1 MELLG
6 RWALLRREVGPP
18 DGYSGVPAMSRASP
32 ARPLRLVFS
41 PLSLGRRRGHDRLS
55 TKSWPPRWSVA
66 VEHPCPAGS
75 SCRLWDLGMS
85 ELSQPAHVQGYRG
98 DEPVQ
103 CGSVG
108 FRLVGFHP
116 HFLFALLTPL
126 TRGLLQPMFSTSPR
140 NAGLFGGRF
149 GYHSFVQAYG
159 NIVRSVANFR
169 CFDQPLPG
177 RRCRFQE
184 TVPHGHFTVSGFPF
198 LGFFSSSL
206 RQEEHTN
213 SPCRSLNASTTGR
226 KSSFSMFSQLL

>member
-1 MELLG
+1 MVFGPVYFGVRRAHKG
-6 RWALLRREVGPP
+6 RLSSNPGCDNAVVRFAAALDRWICFLVVFGRMMLFVFPRQLKGR
-18 DGYSGVPAMSRASP
+18 DALKKASP
-32 ARPLRLVFS
+32 
-41 PLSLGRRRGHDRLS
+41 
-55 TKSWPPRWSVA
+55 WWS
-66 VEHPCPAGS
+66 GS
-75 SCRLWDLGMS
+75 I
-85 ELSQPAHVQGYRG
+85 G
-98 DEPVQ
+98 DEPAQ

-108 FRLVGFHP
+108 FRLVGCHP